1 MQRVHSCGWPNGY
14 PILMLSAV
22 STPPNSLGL
31 VQPFQEKYTHDQ
43 SCFQSLKH
51 LTSNIPWHTS
61 LLITGVYFLLG
72 GVKSTQLS
80 LWVFTNIE
88 ILEFQ
93 MRYTFQNF
101 FRTGQPQYPPCPVIE
116 WERQFYPILIRQTHF
131 EFLVQF
137 QSQAAQNIRPIRIL
151 CLTLP
156 KCFFLCHTCPLN

>member
-1 MQRVHSCGWPNGY
+1 MISHASSHLR
-14 PILMLSAV
+14 
-22 STPPNSLGL
+22 
-31 VQPFQEKYTHDQ
+31 
-43 SCFQSLKH
+43 H
-51 LTSNIPWHTS
+51 LTSNIRWHTS

-116 WERQFYPILIRQTHF
+116 WERQFYPIFILQTHF

-156 KCFFLCHTCPLN
+156 KIFCVPYVPLKFTNITNLGNIANC